1 MYLRANWNDIPWVD
15 VRPGVRRKAFSGQGA
30 TFAMNE
36 LQPHHAPKP
45 HAHPFEQIVYI
56 AGGACDYHVGDQAFR
71 LTTGG
76 MLVVPPDVEHYAE
89 VVGDEVL
96 VNFDIF
102 TPRREEYVQ

>member
-1 MYLRANWNDIPWVD
+1 MGPPLELDPTLSLSLD
-15 VRPGVRRKAFSGQGA
+15 VLFLSFLSFHSSQLFPMPRPR
-30 TFAMNE
+30 
-36 LQPHHAPKP
+36 PHHAPKP

-56 AGGACDYHVGDQAFR
+56 AGGACDHHVGDQAFR